1 MLKGGDI
8 MSNFLWDMA
17 FMLLIIAGCIGVATI
32 VITSAPVLLGA
43 GAIFIFISSFVERL
57 WQNKGGKK
65 DDE

>member
-1 MLKGGDI
+1 

-32 VITSAPVLLGA
+32 AITSAPVLLGA

-57 WQNKGGKK
+57 WQSKGGKK
-65 DDE
+65 KDDEED